1 MIFKGNCTALIT
13 PFKKNK
19 KINFEVLKNLIE
31 QQIQNN
37 TSAILILGTT
47 GESSTLSIEEKTKI
61 VTFCKKQINNR
72 AALIVGAGSNNTEE
86 AIKLSKLFEKL
97 GADAL
102 LSITPYYNKT
112 TQNGLIKHFSLIA
125 KSVKIPIIL
134 YNVPSRTGINM
145 LPKTVFALS
154 KISNIVGIKE
164 ASGNL
169 NQVCEIIKLCSKDF
183 CVYSGD
189 DNLTF
194 PILCLGGNGVFSVT
208 ANLFPKQ
215 VNLLCQNFFEGNLKK
230 AQKIHFD
237 LFNISSALFCEV
249 NPIPIKDALNIVGI
263 KVGSCRLPLIKIS
276 QKNHKMLEKNIKK
289 VDF

>member
-1 MIFKGNCTALIT
+1 MIFKGNCTALVT
-13 PFKKNK
+13 PFNKNK
-19 KINFEVLKNLIE
+19 KINFEALKDLIE
-31 QQIQNN
+31 DQIQNN

-47 GESSTLSIEEKTKI
+47 GESSTLSLEEKTQL

-72 AALIVGAGSNNTEE
+72 IPLIVGAGSNNTKE

-112 TQNGLIKHFSLIA
+112 TQNGLIKHFSSIA

-134 YNVPSRTGINM
+134 YNVPSRTGLNM
-145 LPKTVFALS
+145 LPKTVLSLS

-169 NQVCEIIKLCSKDF
+169 NQVCEIIKSCSKDF
-183 CVYSGD
+183 FVYSGD

-208 ANLFPKQ
+208 ANIFPKQ
-215 VNLLCQNFFEGNLKK
+215 INSLCQNFFDGKLKK
-230 AQKIHFD
+230 AQKIHFN
-237 LFNISSALFCEV
+237 LFDISSALFCEV
-249 NPIPIKDALNIVGI
+249 NPIPIKDALNIVGK
-263 KVGSCRLPLIKIS
+263 KVGLCRLPLVKIS
-276 QKNHKMLEKNIKK
+276 QKNHKMLEKVIKK
-289 VDF
+289 VDV